1 MRTKLPVTV
10 WGHAILHA
18 AALIRLRPSA
28 DHKHTPYQLVTGKE
42 PNISHLRIFSCAVYV
57 PIAPPQRTRMRPQR
71 RLGIYVGY
79 ESPSIIRHLEPL
91 TSDVFLARFADC
103 HFDETKFPTLGGEN
117 KPMENEITWHV
128 SHLLHLDPYNKSWEE
143 NVKKIVHL
151 QDLANQLPD
160 SSTDLKKV
168 TKSHVPAVNVPARIE
183 ISKLNDVAS
192 TSKARLKRGR
202 PMSSKDK
209 NLRKRK
215 GTKKVNI
222 IESDLEKILDNDK
235 SENEK
240 CALEK
245 AQDDVNEIIDN
256 ETENKNDLEISI
268 NYVNTGNLWS
278 RKDKILMKYFHSPLH
293 VKLQMKMM
301 IPNLELLMNVKID
314 MIRKI
319 GKLQ

>member
-1 MRTKLPVTV
+1 
-10 WGHAILHA
+10 
-18 AALIRLRPSA
+18 
-28 DHKHTPYQLVTGKE
+28 
-42 PNISHLRIFSCAVYV
+42 
-57 PIAPPQRTRMRPQR
+57 
-71 RLGIYVGY
+71 
-79 ESPSIIRHLEPL
+79 
-91 TSDVFLARFADC
+91 
-103 HFDETKFPTLGGEN
+103 
-117 KPMENEITWHV
+117 
-128 SHLLHLDPYNKSWEE
+128 
-143 NVKKIVHL
+143 
-151 QDLANQLPD
+151 
-160 SSTDLKKV
+160 
-168 TKSHVPAVNVPARIE
+168 
-183 ISKLNDVAS
+183 
-192 TSKARLKRGR
+192 
-202 PMSSKDK
+202 MSSKDK